1 MLGIIG
7 VSLIYNALLTEEELT
22 RRKLIREKLI
32 YERRKRLQDKEQE
45 ELDLLYKEI
54 EDSLKDYYD
63 DDRNR

>member
-7 VSLIYNALLTEEELT
+7 VSLIYNALLSEEELT

-54 EDSLKDYYD
+54 EDSLKDYD